1 MHMID
6 VFYMYML
13 HISYTWD
20 KEKSDGKT
28 DCDSWEI
35 FKGVLRWH
43 FWGYVWTD
51 SIKCID
57 DLQKNGELSQSQEN
71 NKLTNLK
78 ARVSS
83 LSFRISMKTCMPDLR
98 GHLVG
103 YPLLIYFTEIYPNL
117 YQCFISLWY
126 WNNLPEFFLLPWVL
140 HFCRFTMD

>member
-6 VFYMYML
+6 LFYMYML
-13 HISYTWD
+13 HILYTWD

-43 FWGYVWTD
+43 FWGDVWTD

-57 DLQKNGELSQSQEN
+57 DLQKNGGLSQSQEN

-83 LSFRISMKTCMPDLR
+83 LSFRISMKTWMARLAWTSGR
-98 GHLVG
+98 VSTSHLFYWNLPKSV
-103 YPLLIYFTEIYPNL
+103 PMFYFTLIL
-117 YQCFISLWY
+117 K
-126 WNNLPEFFLLPWVL
+126 
-140 HFCRFTMD
+140 